1 VLQKPELAGRMT
13 TWAIELFEFDLKYE
27 SIRLMKAQFLADF
40 LTELLPMAEK
50 NDWWSLNVDG
60 SSNKK
65 GGGAGIILEGPN
77 ELTLEQAISFRFE
90 TSNNQAEYE
99 ALITRI
105 RLIKELGVKQLK
117 CQSDSQLI
125 TGQINGEFQNREPL
139 L

>member
-1 VLQKPELAGRMT
+1 MLQKPELAGRMT

>member
-1 VLQKPELAGRMT
+1 MR

>member
-1 VLQKPELAGRMT
+1 MT